1 MTKTL
6 EFVFDPAGPNSYL
19 AWTQL
24 PDIIERTGVTLVYR
38 PVSLGGL
45 FKLTGNRAPMVRYA
59 DSPAKLAYEQ
69 LEFRRFIDTNK
80 IPFRMNPAFPVNT
93 LTLMRAAV
101 ACEADGTLDRFVPAA
116 MTAMW
121 VDGRNLADPTTIA
134 ETLDDAGLDGK
145 ALIARTE
152 DQAVKDAL
160 VASTEAFAARG
171 AFGVPTFFV
180 GNDMFWGKERLA
192 QVEEALS

>member
-24 PDIIERTGVTLVYR
+24 PGMIQRTGATLIYR

-69 LEFRRFIDTNK
+69 LEFMRFINTYK
-80 IPFRMNPAFPVNT
+80 IPFRMNPAFPVNS

-101 ACEADGTLDRFVPAA
+101 ASEMDGTLDQFVPAA

-121 VDGRNLADPTTIA
+121 VDGRNLADPAAIV
-134 ETLDDAGLDGK
+134 ETLDAAGLDGK
-145 ALIARTE
+145 VLVARTE

-160 VASTEAFAARG
+160 VAGTETFAARG
-171 AFGVPTFFV
+171 AFGVPTFFI

-192 QVEEALS
+192 QVEEALN